1 MIRKIFIINQ
11 LIVTYTMSNEPLS
24 EGELTKKYPKRAE
37 LLKALGINILKG
49 HPNSLAS
56 NITIPELE
64 NCHECN
70 EEILLNP
77 PKAFTTLV
85 CGHILHHDCL
95 EKSNRDKQKTC
106 PICFVDNEGTASAEV
121 QDVDMSEAVED
132 EGEETSNLTG
142 AVSKLSVDGGKAIPR
157 SETKSMEP
165 DKVQGLIKELS
176 MPNEPIDDN
185 DGGNKS
191 KESKPITLLQLYYNA
206 NRAEKRVTRAYQE
219 EIRCW
224 YLFAKKF
231 EERVKE
237 IKNDN
242 SRYND
247 QQARGLVYG
256 EVATNLP
263 GFTRDSLRKKTAKAR
278 NIYKL
283 FGESYD
289 PDTKKIV
296 KGIGIEK
303 IERIRTYSA
312 DYISK
317 LNSTQIYNII
327 KHFN

>member
-1 MIRKIFIINQ
+1 
-11 LIVTYTMSNEPLS
+11 
-24 EGELTKKYPKRAE
+24 
-37 LLKALGINILKG
+37 
-49 HPNSLAS
+49 
-56 NITIPELE
+56 
-64 NCHECN
+64 
-70 EEILLNP
+70 
-77 PKAFTTLV
+77 
-85 CGHILHHDCL
+85 
-95 EKSNRDKQKTC
+95 
-106 PICFVDNEGTASAEV
+106 
-121 QDVDMSEAVED
+121 
-132 EGEETSNLTG
+132 
-142 AVSKLSVDGGKAIPR
+142 
-157 SETKSMEP
+157 MEP

-176 MPNEPIDDN
+176 MPSEPIDDN
-185 DGGNKS
+185 DRGNKS

-206 NRAEKRVTRAYQE
+206 NRAEKCVTHAYQE

-224 YLFAKKF
+224 YLFVKKF

>member
-1 MIRKIFIINQ
+1 
-11 LIVTYTMSNEPLS
+11 MSNELLS

-37 LLKALGINILKG
+37 LLKVLGINILKG
-49 HPNSLAS
+49 HPNSLTS

-64 NCHECN
+64 NYYECN
-70 EEILLNP
+70 EKILLNP

-106 PICFVDNEGTASAEV
+106 SICFVNNEKTASAEV
-121 QDVDMSEAVED
+121 QDVDMSEAMKD
-132 EGEETSNLTG
+132 EGEETSNLMG
-142 AVSKLSVDGGKAIPR
+142 VVSKLSIDGGKAILQ
-157 SETKSMEP
+157 SETKSIEP

-176 MPNEPIDDN
+176 MPIELINDN
-185 DGGNKS
+185 DRGNKS

-206 NRAEKRVTRAYQE
+206 NQAEKCVTHAYQE

-231 EERVKE
+231 EERIKE

-247 QQARGLVYG
+247 QQTRRLVYD

-263 GFTRDSLRKKTAKAR
+263 GFTRNSLHKKTAKAR

-283 FGESYD
+283 FEESYN

-296 KGIGIEK
+296 KEIEIEK
-303 IERIRTYSA
+303 IEKIRTYSA

>member
-1 MIRKIFIINQ
+1 
-11 LIVTYTMSNEPLS
+11 MSNEPLS

-56 NITIPELE
+56 NITILELE
-64 NCHECN
+64 NCYECN

-106 PICFVDNEGTASAEV
+106 PICFVNNEGTISAKV
-121 QDVDMSEAVED
+121 QDIDMSEAVED
-132 EGEETSNLTG
+132 EGEETFNLTR
-142 AVSKLSVDGGKAIPR
+142 AVSKLSIYGGKAILR

-165 DKVQGLIKELS
+165 DKIQGLIKELS
-176 MPNEPIDDN
+176 IP
-185 DGGNKS
+185 
-191 KESKPITLLQLYYNA
+191 T
-206 NRAEKRVTRAYQE
+206 EKRVTCAYQE

-247 QQARGLVYG
+247 QQARGLIYG
-256 EVATNLP
+256 EVTTNLP

-296 KGIGIEK
+296 KEIGIEK
-303 IERIRTYSA
+303 IKRIRTY
-312 DYISK
+312 
-317 LNSTQIYNII
+317 
-327 KHFN
+327 